1 MITVRLLHRS
11 LLVALVAMCT
21 SLAVVAADSPTNPD
35 TVLISNSLAA
45 VTRRDYD
52 AELSRL
58 PADIRD
64 GFANSPQRVQE
75 LPGRLLL
82 QKSLAAKARAAK
94 LDTTPEYA
102 ARLALEIDRWLA
114 AIELDA
120 VDRAAAAE
128 FDANVSRYETRAREL
143 YLVNK
148 STYTLPAQVEAAH
161 ILFDTKDK
169 YTAEDARRKAEET
182 RARLVA
188 GADFATLAREL
199 SDDRGSAAK
208 GGDLGWFIEKEMDP
222 AFGAAAFA
230 LQKPGDLSP
239 PVRSAFGWHIIKLEG
254 KKPAVVQPYAD
265 VRERILAE
273 LKQRF
278 VGERRDAAIAAI
290 RSDPKV
296 TADAAAID
304 ALTPKIDPEALR
316 RAQELARTPSAA
328 PAPAPA
334 K

>member
-1 MITVRLLHRS
+1 MTIARSLHRS
-11 LLVALVAMCT
+11 LLVALLGVLA
-21 SLAVVAADSPTNPD
+21 SLATYAADRAPDPD

-64 GFANSPQRVQE
+64 GFANNSQRVQE
-75 LPGRLLL
+75 LLGRMLL

-94 LDTTPEYA
+94 LDTSPEYA
-102 ARLALEIDRWLA
+102 ARLALETDRWLA

-120 VDRAAAAE
+120 VARAAAAE
-128 FDANVSRYETRAREL
+128 FDASASRFEARAREL

-148 STYTLPAQVEAAH
+148 DAYTRPAEVDAAH
-161 ILFDTKDK
+161 ILFDTRKK
-169 YTAEDARRKAEET
+169 YASEDARRKAEET
-182 RARLVA
+182 RAKLVA

-199 SDDRGSAAK
+199 SDDRASAEK
-208 GGDLGWFIEKEMDP
+208 GGELGWFIEKQMDP

-230 LQKPGDLSP
+230 LQKPGDLSA
-239 PVRSAFGWHIIKLEG
+239 PVQSAFGWHLIKLNG
-254 KKPAVVQPYAD
+254 KRPAALLPYAE
-265 VRERILAE
+265 VRDKIMAE

-278 VGERRDAAIAAI
+278 IDEKRDAALAVI
-290 RSDPKV
+290 RSDPKT
-296 TADAAAID
+296 TANAEAID
-304 ALTPKIDPEALR
+304 ALTPKIDPEVLR
-316 RAQELARTPSAA
+316 RLQQQASTTAA
-328 PAPAPA
+328 PAPA